1 VTTSPAAWAEA
12 IAGHSIARMTADI
25 GRLVVVA
32 AHPDDETLGA
42 GGFLHAACAA
52 GAQVELVVAT
62 EGEAAFG
69 APSDELGRARR
80 RELHDALDE
89 TGLGGI
95 AVHWLGLPDSGL
107 ADHASE
113 LREALP
119 PLLRDADSCLA
130 PWTGDPHPDHAAV
143 GLAALAVA
151 PVHAHR
157 WAYLIW
163 TLPWRAPDD
172 PDLPWPC
179 AAVFDLD
186 PDTLAAKRRAIRRFT
201 SQLAPAPGGGDPILP
216 ADVLA
221 HFDTGY
227 ELFFRI
233 PPTGNAPVSRFADLY
248 DAGSDPW
255 QTRTSWYERR
265 KRDVLLACLPR
276 PRYAHVAE
284 PGCGLGTLTAAL
296 AARSD
301 RVTASDPVQA
311 AVDAARH
318 AAADSPTGVDR
329 GDVTLLRASLPDKQA
344 VPDDVDLVV
353 LSEVLYYLTP
363 GVVAEVA
370 DLIPVGADVVV
381 VHWRGWPAEAP
392 RDAVATH
399 RQLTDDPRFTTLVE
413 HVEEEFLLHVLRRG

>member
-1 VTTSPAAWAEA
+1 VTTKPAVWTEA
-12 IAGHSIARMTADI
+12 IAGHSVAPMTADI

-42 GGFLHAACAA
+42 GGFLHAAGAA

-62 EGEAAFG
+62 DGEAAFG
-69 APSDELGRARR
+69 APSNELRRARR
-80 RELHDALDE
+80 RELQDALDE
-89 TGLGGI
+89 MGLGDI

-107 ADHASE
+107 AGHSSE
-113 LREALP
+113 LLEALAP
-119 PLLRDADSCLA
+119 QLRDADSCLA

-143 GLAALAVA
+143 GLAALTAA

-163 TLPWRAPDD
+163 TLPWRTPDES
-172 PDLPWPC
+172 DLPWPC

-201 SQLAPAPGGGDPILP
+201 SQVAPAPGGGDPILP

-221 HFDTGY
+221 HFDTGR

-233 PPTGNAPVSRFADLY
+233 PQTANAPVSRFADLY
-248 DAGSDPW
+248 GTGSDPW

-276 PRYAHVAE
+276 PHYAHVAE
-284 PGCGLGTLTAAL
+284 PGCGLGALTVAL
-296 AARSD
+296 AERSD
-301 RVTASDPVQA
+301 RVTASEPVEA
-311 AVDAARH
+311 AVDSARGATANH
-318 AAADSPTGVDR
+318 LN
-329 GDVTLLRASLPDKQA
+329 VTVLHASLPDKPA

-363 GVVAEVA
+363 AVVAEVA
-370 DLIPVGADVVV
+370 DLIPVGADVVL

-399 RQLTDDPRFTTLVE
+399 RQLTEDPRFATLVE
-413 HVEEEFLLHVLRRG
+413 HVDEEFLLHVLHRR